1 MSFNLAV
8 ILSEGARSAPGKLV
22 ALFRS
27 EPRKN
32 TLQKALKDRLVP
44 AKTASGAEGR
54 EAG

>member
-8 ILSEGARSAPGKLV
+8 ILSEGARSAPGKPV

-32 TLQKALKDRLVP
+32 TLPKVPKDQLVP
-44 AKTASGAEGR
+44 AKTASSAEGR